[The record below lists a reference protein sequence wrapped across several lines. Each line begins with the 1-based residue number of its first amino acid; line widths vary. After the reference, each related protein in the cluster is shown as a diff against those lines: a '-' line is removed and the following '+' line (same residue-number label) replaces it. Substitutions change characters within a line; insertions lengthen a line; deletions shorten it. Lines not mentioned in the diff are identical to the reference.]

1 MHLFFFFIRNIY
13 IYSITEFLTR
23 TKNTINLLTSSL
35 DINRPR
41 TPKSMKK
48 KKKDAFIYFLIGGRR
63 SLIYIS
69 PSLSKQFIKDTCS
82 ST

>member
-1 MHLFFFFIRNIY
+1 MLPIGTQGISISFDSKINFPSIQKDAFVFFFHQKYVY

-48 KKKDAFIYFLIGGRR
+48 K
-63 SLIYIS
+63 
-69 PSLSKQFIKDTCS
+69 T
-82 ST
+82 